1 MCSSHFIE
9 NMCALKKISKY
20 YVVITM
26 IEKCTF
32 SVEIKKKV
40 MLYRQIQ
47 VFTSK
52 QILLF
57 TWFYKFM
64 VDISHTGICFQIIY
78 TLTKSKLL
86 RYTHI

>member
-1 MCSSHFIE
+1 
-9 NMCALKKISKY
+9 
-20 YVVITM
+20 M

-52 QILLF
+52 KKTQVKNQTNKFYCLLDF
-57 TWFYKFM
+57 TNLWL
-64 VDISHTGICFQIIY
+64 IY
-78 TLTKSKLL
+78 RTRVFVFK
-86 RYTHI
+86 